1 MKPSKKNGVN
11 YVSATEQRHIY
22 LDILYHYKLS
32 FPETNASAYSTL
44 LALALLRTLD
54 WPETLLSTCQLQST
68 FYCFVHKPC

>member
-32 FPETNASAYSTL
+32 FPETNASAYYNYQLCLHLLYWESLIDSKTL
-44 LALALLRTLD
+44 PNTVCFLLFRT
-54 WPETLLSTCQLQST
+54 
-68 FYCFVHKPC
+68 